1 MGNVLESLPLAELQ
15 IAQIP
20 CAPRLEANTW
30 VKLLSLPSP
39 YSFDEAL
46 LLCQVAVDAWLA
58 WVPDYG
64 EIRLQT
70 SQFYCIE

>member
-1 MGNVLESLPLAELQ
+1 MGNVLESLPSARLQ

>member
-1 MGNVLESLPLAELQ
+1 MGNVLESLPSAQLQ

-39 YSFDEAL
+39 YSL
-46 LLCQVAVDAWLA
+46 DAWLA